1 MNKDNYL
8 LLNLFLLFYLLKMLD
23 KENDILI
30 INSTKKILIA
40 NKTKLFIVE
49 IEQEKDTK
57 NITLSKSKKIF
68 ALNFPDDILSI
79 HHLISLNKIIVSCIS
94 NKTLYLISEEIIN
107 KDEKALNEFNL
118 EKDALI
124 FQSNKKMT
132 SIISYQETPDKYF
145 LLISDK
151 FGEISIKPVTKFET
165 RESFAKEIKIITGH
179 CDTINFLK
187 LSLDNKLLLSAD
199 NFGKIKIYYFPNI
212 FNVLS
217 VILYHEDEII
227 YTNFAGEKDK
237 CFFVINKSGNIDLW
251 SIYDFIKKKE
261 INLTFLN
268 GDKII
273 EVKTLNKNEYILL
286 KTNKKHFL
294 IKIDDTKF
302 NIEKIKEI
310 DIISENN
317 NNKEKLESKFFEN
330 NCKIYQVL
338 FDLDNNKIKE
348 INDII

>member
-1 MNKDNYL
+1 
-8 LLNLFLLFYLLKMLD
+8 MLD

-30 INSTKKILIA
+30 INSSKKILIA

-68 ALNFPDDILSI
+68 SINFPDDILSI

-165 RESFAKEIKIITGH
+165 RESFAKEIKIVTGH
-179 CDTINFLK
+179 CDTINYIK
-187 LSLDNKLLLSAD
+187 LSLDKKVLLSAD
-199 NFGKIKIYYFPNI
+199 NFGKIKIYNFPNI

-217 VILYHEDEII
+217 VILYHEDEIV
-227 YTNFAGEKDK
+227 YTNFLGENDK
-237 CFFVINKSGNIDLW
+237 GFFVINKSGFIDFW
-251 SIYDFIKKKE
+251 SLYDFINKNK
-261 INLTFLN
+261 INMDFLN
-268 GDKII
+268 EEKIL
-273 EVKTLNKNEYILL
+273 EVKMLNKNEYIMI
-286 KTNKKHFL
+286 KTSKKFFVV
-294 IKIDDTKF
+294 KINEDKYE
-302 NIEKIKEI
+302 IEKIKEI
-310 DIISENN
+310 E
-317 NNKEKLESKFFEN
+317 NNKENIENKFFDFN
-330 NCKIYQVL
+330 DKI
-338 FDLDNNKIKE
+338 FNIE
-348 INDII
+348 INSVKNEINAINTLL

>member
-1 MNKDNYL
+1 
-8 LLNLFLLFYLLKMLD
+8 MLD
-23 KENDILI
+23 KENDTLI
-30 INSTKKILIA
+30 INSKLLFTYKNKLIISDIEFDKDLKKSPI
-40 NKTKLFIVE
+40 NKNN
-49 IEQEKDTK
+49 
-57 NITLSKSKKIF
+57 NISTLQ
-68 ALNFPDDILSI
+68 FPDDILSI
-79 HHLISLNKIIVSCIS
+79 HHLSSLNKILVSCIS
-94 NKTLYLISEEIIN
+94 NKTLYLL
-107 KDEKALNEFNL
+107 DEKIIYNDQKTLSEFNL

-124 FQSNKKMT
+124 FKSNKKMT
-132 SIISYQETPDKYF
+132 SIISYQETKEKYF

-151 FGEISIKPVTKFET
+151 FGEISMKPITKEENE
-165 RESFAKEIKIITGH
+165 ESFSKEIKILTGH

-187 LSLDNKLLLSAD
+187 LSLDNKLLLSSD
-199 NFGKIKIYYFPNI
+199 NFGKIKIYNFPNI

-286 KTNKKHFL
+286 KTNKKYFL

-302 NIEKIKEI
+302 NIEKIKEM

>member
-1 MNKDNYL
+1 
-8 LLNLFLLFYLLKMLD
+8 MLD
-23 KENDILI
+23 KEKDTLI
-30 INSTKKILIA
+30 INSKLLFTYKNKLIISDIEFDKDLKKSPI
-40 NKTKLFIVE
+40 NKNN
-49 IEQEKDTK
+49 
-57 NITLSKSKKIF
+57 NISTLQ
-68 ALNFPDDILSI
+68 FPDDILSI
-79 HHLISLNKIIVSCIS
+79 HHLSSLNKILVSCIS
-94 NKTLYLISEEIIN
+94 NKTLYLL
-107 KDEKALNEFNL
+107 DEKIIYNDQKTLSEFNL

-124 FQSNKKMT
+124 FKSNKKMT
-132 SIISYQETPDKYF
+132 SIISYQETKEKYF

-151 FGEISIKPVTKFET
+151 FGEISMKPITKEENE
-165 RESFAKEIKIITGH
+165 ESFSKEIKILTGH

-187 LSLDNKLLLSAD
+187 LSLDNKLLLSSD
-199 NFGKIKIYYFPNI
+199 NFGKIKIYNFPNI

-286 KTNKKHFL
+286 KTNKKYFL

>member
-1 MNKDNYL
+1 
-8 LLNLFLLFYLLKMLD
+8 MLD

-30 INSTKKILIA
+30 INSSKKILIA

-57 NITLSKSKKIF
+57 NITLSKSKKLF

-107 KDEKALNEFNL
+107 KDEKALKEFNL

-165 RESFAKEIKIITGH
+165 RESFAKEIKIVTGH
-179 CDTINFLK
+179 CDTINYIK
-187 LSLDNKLLLSAD
+187 LSLDKKVLLSAD
-199 NFGKIKIYYFPNI
+199 NFGKIKIYNFPNI

-217 VILYHEDEII
+217 VILYHEDEIVF
-227 YTNFAGEKDK
+227 TNFLGENDK
-237 CFFVINKSGNIDLW
+237 GFFVINKSGFIDFW
-251 SIYDFIKKKE
+251 SLYDFINKNK
-261 INLTFLN
+261 INMDFLN
-268 GDKII
+268 EEKIL
-273 EVKTLNKNEYILL
+273 EVKMLKKNEYIMI
-286 KTNKKHFL
+286 KTSKKFFVV
-294 IKIDDTKF
+294 KIDEDKYE
-302 NIEKIKEI
+302 IEKIKEI
-310 DIISENN
+310 E
-317 NNKEKLESKFFEN
+317 NNKENIENKFFDFN
-330 NCKIYQVL
+330 DKI
-338 FDLDNNKIKE
+338 FNIE
-348 INDII
+348 INSVKNEINAINTLL

>member
-1 MNKDNYL
+1 
-8 LLNLFLLFYLLKMLD
+8 MLD
-23 KENDILI
+23 KENDTLI
-30 INSTKKILIA
+30 INSKLLFTYKNKLIISDIEFDKDLKKSPI
-40 NKTKLFIVE
+40 NKNN
-49 IEQEKDTK
+49 
-57 NITLSKSKKIF
+57 NISTLQ
-68 ALNFPDDILSI
+68 FPDDILSI
-79 HHLISLNKIIVSCIS
+79 HHLSSLNKILVSCIS
-94 NKTLYLISEEIIN
+94 NKTLYLL
-107 KDEKALNEFNL
+107 DEKIIYKDQKTLSEFNL

-124 FQSNKKMT
+124 FKSNKKMT
-132 SIISYQETPDKYF
+132 SIISYQETKEKYF

-151 FGEISIKPVTKFET
+151 FGEISMKPIIKEENE
-165 RESFAKEIKIITGH
+165 ESFSKEIKILTGH

-187 LSLDNKLLLSAD
+187 LSLDNKLLLSSD
-199 NFGKIKIYYFPNI
+199 NFGKIKIYNFPNI

-268 GDKII
+268 GEKII

-286 KTNKKHFL
+286 KTNKKYFL

-302 NIEKIKEI
+302 NIEKIKEM

-330 NCKIYQVL
+330 NSKIYQVL

>member
-1 MNKDNYL
+1 
-8 LLNLFLLFYLLKMLD
+8 MLD
-23 KENDILI
+23 KEKDTLI
-30 INSTKKILIA
+30 INSKLLFTYKNKLIISDIEFDKDLKKSPI
-40 NKTKLFIVE
+40 NKNN
-49 IEQEKDTK
+49 
-57 NITLSKSKKIF
+57 NISTLQ
-68 ALNFPDDILSI
+68 FPDDILSI
-79 HHLISLNKIIVSCIS
+79 HYLSSLNKILVSCIS
-94 NKTLYLISEEIIN
+94 NKTLYLL
-107 KDEKALNEFNL
+107 DEKIIYNDQKTLSEFNL

-124 FQSNKKMT
+124 FKSNKKMT
-132 SIISYQETPDKYF
+132 SIISYQETKEKYF

-151 FGEISIKPVTKFET
+151 FGEISMKPITKEENE
-165 RESFAKEIKIITGH
+165 ESFSKEIKILTGH

-187 LSLDNKLLLSAD
+187 LSLDNKLLLSSD
-199 NFGKIKIYYFPNI
+199 NFGKIKIYNFPNI

-251 SIYDFIKKKE
+251 SIYDFIKKNE
-261 INLTFLN
+261 INLKFLN

-273 EVKTLNKNEYILL
+273 EVKTLNKNGYIII
-286 KTNKKHFL
+286 KTNKKYFL

-317 NNKEKLESKFFEN
+317 NKENSESKFFEN
-330 NCKIYQVL
+330 NSKIYQVL

>member
-1 MNKDNYL
+1 
-8 LLNLFLLFYLLKMLD
+8 MLD

-68 ALNFPDDILSI
+68 SINFPDDILSI

-107 KDEKALNEFNL
+107 KDEKALNEFNI

-151 FGEISIKPVTKFET
+151 FGEISIKPITKFET
-165 RESFAKEIKIITGH
+165 RESFAKEIKIVTGH
-179 CDTINFLK
+179 CDTINYIK
-187 LSLDNKLLLSAD
+187 LSLDKKVLLSAD
-199 NFGKIKIYYFPNI
+199 NFGKIKIYNFPNI

-217 VILYHEDEII
+217 VILYHEDEIV
-227 YTNFAGEKDK
+227 YTNFLGENDK
-237 CFFVINKSGNIDLW
+237 GFFVINKSGFIDFW
-251 SIYDFIKKKE
+251 SLYDFINKNK
-261 INLTFLN
+261 INMDFLN
-268 GDKII
+268 EEKIL
-273 EVKTLNKNEYILL
+273 EVKMLKKNEYIMI
-286 KTNKKHFL
+286 KTSKKFFVV
-294 IKIDDTKF
+294 KIDEDKYE
-302 NIEKIKEI
+302 IEKIKEI
-310 DIISENN
+310 E
-317 NNKEKLESKFFEN
+317 NNKENIENKFFDFN
-330 NCKIYQVL
+330 DKI
-338 FDLDNNKIKE
+338 FNIE
-348 INDII
+348 INSAKNEINAINTLL

>member
-1 MNKDNYL
+1 
-8 LLNLFLLFYLLKMLD
+8 MLD
-23 KENDILI
+23 KEKDTLI
-30 INSTKKILIA
+30 INSKLLFTYKNKLIISDIEFDKDLKKSPI
-40 NKTKLFIVE
+40 NKNN
-49 IEQEKDTK
+49 
-57 NITLSKSKKIF
+57 NISTLQ
-68 ALNFPDDILSI
+68 FPDDILSI
-79 HHLISLNKIIVSCIS
+79 HHLSSLNKILVSCIS
-94 NKTLYLISEEIIN
+94 NKTLYLL
-107 KDEKALNEFNL
+107 DEKIIYNDQKTLSEFNL

-124 FQSNKKMT
+124 FKSNKKMT
-132 SIISYQETPDKYF
+132 SIISYQETKEKYF

-151 FGEISIKPVTKFET
+151 FGEISMKPITKEENE
-165 RESFAKEIKIITGH
+165 ESFSKEIKILTGH

-187 LSLDNKLLLSAD
+187 LSLDNKLLLSSD
-199 NFGKIKIYYFPNI
+199 NFGKIKIYNFPNI

-317 NNKEKLESKFFEN
+317 NKENSESKFFEN
-330 NCKIYQVL
+330 NSKIYQVL

>member
-1 MNKDNYL
+1 
-8 LLNLFLLFYLLKMLD
+8 MLD

-30 INSTKKILIA
+30 INSSKKILIA

-68 ALNFPDDILSI
+68 SINFPDDILSI

-107 KDEKALNEFNL
+107 KDEKALNEFNI

-165 RESFAKEIKIITGH
+165 RESFAKEIKIVTGH
-179 CDTINFLK
+179 CDTINYIK
-187 LSLDNKLLLSAD
+187 LSLDKKVLLSAD
-199 NFGKIKIYYFPNI
+199 NFGKIKIYNFPNI

-217 VILYHEDEII
+217 VILYHEDEIV
-227 YTNFAGEKDK
+227 YTNFLGENDK
-237 CFFVINKSGNIDLW
+237 GFFVINKSGFIDFW
-251 SIYDFIKKKE
+251 SLYDFINKNK
-261 INLTFLN
+261 INMDFLN
-268 GDKII
+268 EEKIL
-273 EVKTLNKNEYILL
+273 EVKMLNKNEYIMI
-286 KTNKKHFL
+286 KTSKKFFVV
-294 IKIDDTKF
+294 KINEDKYE
-302 NIEKIKEI
+302 IEKIKEI
-310 DIISENN
+310 E
-317 NNKEKLESKFFEN
+317 NNKENIENKFFDFN
-330 NCKIYQVL
+330 DKI
-338 FDLDNNKIKE
+338 FNIE
-348 INDII
+348 INSVKNEINAINTLL

>member
-1 MNKDNYL
+1 
-8 LLNLFLLFYLLKMLD
+8 MLD

-107 KDEKALNEFNL
+107 KDEKALNEFNI

-165 RESFAKEIKIITGH
+165 RESFAKEIKIVTGH
-179 CDTINFLK
+179 CDTINYIK
-187 LSLDNKLLLSAD
+187 LSLDKKVLLSAD
-199 NFGKIKIYYFPNI
+199 NFGKIKIYNFPNI

-217 VILYHEDEII
+217 VILYHEDEIV
-227 YTNFAGEKDK
+227 YTNFLGENDK
-237 CFFVINKSGNIDLW
+237 GFFVINKSGFIDFW
-251 SIYDFIKKKE
+251 SLYDFINKNK
-261 INLTFLN
+261 INMDFLN
-268 GDKII
+268 EEKIL
-273 EVKTLNKNEYILL
+273 EVKMLNKNEYIMI
-286 KTNKKHFL
+286 KTSKKFFVV
-294 IKIDDTKF
+294 KIDEDKYE
-302 NIEKIKEI
+302 IEKIKEI
-310 DIISENN
+310 E
-317 NNKEKLESKFFEN
+317 NNKENIENKFFDFN
-330 NCKIYQVL
+330 DKI
-338 FDLDNNKIKE
+338 FNIE
-348 INDII
+348 INSVKNEINAINTLL

>member
-1 MNKDNYL
+1 
-8 LLNLFLLFYLLKMLD
+8 MLD

-30 INSTKKILIA
+30 INSSKKILIA

-68 ALNFPDDILSI
+68 SINFPDDILSI

-107 KDEKALNEFNL
+107 KDEKALNEFNI

-165 RESFAKEIKIITGH
+165 RESFAKEIKIVTGH
-179 CDTINFLK
+179 CDTINYIK
-187 LSLDNKLLLSAD
+187 LSLDKKVLLSAD
-199 NFGKIKIYYFPNI
+199 NFGKIKIYNFPNI

-217 VILYHEDEII
+217 VILYHEDEIV
-227 YTNFAGEKDK
+227 YTNFLGENDK
-237 CFFVINKSGNIDLW
+237 GFFVINKSGFIDFW
-251 SIYDFIKKKE
+251 SLYDFINKNKM
-261 INLTFLN
+261 NMDFLN
-268 GDKII
+268 EEKIL
-273 EVKTLNKNEYILL
+273 EVKMLNKNEYIMI
-286 KTNKKHFL
+286 KTSKKFFVV
-294 IKIDDTKF
+294 KIDEDKYE
-302 NIEKIKEI
+302 IEKIKEI
-310 DIISENN
+310 V
-317 NNKEKLESKFFEN
+317 NNKENIENKFFDFN
-330 NCKIYQVL
+330 DKI
-338 FDLDNNKIKE
+338 FDIE
-348 INDII
+348 INSVKNEINAINTLL

>member
-1 MNKDNYL
+1 
-8 LLNLFLLFYLLKMLD
+8 MLD

-30 INSTKKILIA
+30 INSSKKILIA

-68 ALNFPDDILSI
+68 ALNLPDDILSI
-79 HHLISLNKIIVSCIS
+79 HHLISINKIIVSCIS

-107 KDEKALNEFNL
+107 RDEKALNEFNI

-165 RESFAKEIKIITGH
+165 RESFAKEIKIVTGH
-179 CDTINFLK
+179 CDTINYIK
-187 LSLDNKLLLSAD
+187 LSLDKKVLLSAD
-199 NFGKIKIYYFPNI
+199 NFGKIKIYNFPNI

-217 VILYHEDEII
+217 VILYHEDEIV
-227 YTNFAGEKDK
+227 YTNFLGENDK
-237 CFFVINKSGNIDLW
+237 GFFVINKSGFIDFW
-251 SIYDFIKKKE
+251 SLYDFINKNK
-261 INLTFLN
+261 INMDFLN
-268 GDKII
+268 EEKIL
-273 EVKTLNKNEYILL
+273 EVKMLKKNEYIMI
-286 KTNKKHFL
+286 KTSKKFFVV
-294 IKIDDTKF
+294 KIDEDKYE
-302 NIEKIKEI
+302 IEKIKEI
-310 DIISENN
+310 E
-317 NNKEKLESKFFEN
+317 NNKENIENKFFDFN
-330 NCKIYQVL
+330 DKI
-338 FDLDNNKIKE
+338 FNIE
-348 INDII
+348 INSVKNEINAINTLL

>member
-1 MNKDNYL
+1 
-8 LLNLFLLFYLLKMLD
+8 MLD
-23 KENDILI
+23 KENDTLI
-30 INSTKKILIA
+30 INSKLLFTYKNKLIISDIEFDKDLKKSPI
-40 NKTKLFIVE
+40 NKNN
-49 IEQEKDTK
+49 
-57 NITLSKSKKIF
+57 NISTLQ
-68 ALNFPDDILSI
+68 FPDDILSI
-79 HHLISLNKIIVSCIS
+79 HYLSSLNKILVSCIS
-94 NKTLYLISEEIIN
+94 NKTLYLL
-107 KDEKALNEFNL
+107 DEKIIYNDQKTLSEFNL

-124 FQSNKKMT
+124 FKNNKKMT
-132 SIISYQETPDKYF
+132 SIISYQETKEKYF

-151 FGEISIKPVTKFET
+151 FGEISMKPIIKEENE
-165 RESFAKEIKIITGH
+165 ESFSKEIKILTGH

-187 LSLDNKLLLSAD
+187 LSLDNKLLLSSD
-199 NFGKIKIYYFPNI
+199 NFGKIKIYNFPNI

-286 KTNKKHFL
+286 KTNKKYFL

-317 NNKEKLESKFFEN
+317 NKEKLESKFFEN
-330 NCKIYQVL
+330 NSKIYQVL

>member
-1 MNKDNYL
+1 
-8 LLNLFLLFYLLKMLD
+8 MLD

-107 KDEKALNEFNL
+107 KDEKALNEFNI

-165 RESFAKEIKIITGH
+165 RESFAKEIKIVTGH
-179 CDTINFLK
+179 CDTINYIK
-187 LSLDNKLLLSAD
+187 LSLDKKVLLSAD
-199 NFGKIKIYYFPNI
+199 NFGKIKIYNFPNI

-217 VILYHEDEII
+217 VILYHEDEIV
-227 YTNFAGEKDK
+227 YTNFLGENDK
-237 CFFVINKSGNIDLW
+237 GFFVINKSGFIDFW
-251 SIYDFIKKKE
+251 SLYDFINKNK
-261 INLTFLN
+261 INMDFLN
-268 GDKII
+268 EEKIL
-273 EVKTLNKNEYILL
+273 EVKMLKKNEYIMI
-286 KTNKKHFL
+286 KTSKKFFVV
-294 IKIDDTKF
+294 KIDEDKYE
-302 NIEKIKEI
+302 IEKIKEI
-310 DIISENN
+310 E
-317 NNKEKLESKFFEN
+317 NNKEN
-330 NCKIYQVL
+330 I
-338 FDLDNNKIKE
+338 
-348 INDII
+348 

>member
-1 MNKDNYL
+1 
-8 LLNLFLLFYLLKMLD
+8 MLD

-30 INSTKKILIA
+30 INSSKKILIA

-79 HHLISLNKIIVSCIS
+79 HHLISLNKIIISCIS

-165 RESFAKEIKIITGH
+165 RESFAKEIKIVTGH
-179 CDTINFLK
+179 CDTINYIK
-187 LSLDNKLLLSAD
+187 LSLDKKVLLSAD
-199 NFGKIKIYYFPNI
+199 NFGKIKIYNFPNI

-217 VILYHEDEII
+217 VILYHEDEIV
-227 YTNFAGEKDK
+227 YTNFLGENDK
-237 CFFVINKSGNIDLW
+237 GFFVINKSGFIDFW
-251 SIYDFIKKKE
+251 SLYDFINKNK
-261 INLTFLN
+261 INMDFLN
-268 GDKII
+268 EEKIL
-273 EVKTLNKNEYILL
+273 EVKMLKKNEYIMI
-286 KTNKKHFL
+286 KTSKKFFVV
-294 IKIDDTKF
+294 KIDEDKYE
-302 NIEKIKEI
+302 IEKIKEI
-310 DIISENN
+310 E
-317 NNKEKLESKFFEN
+317 NNKENIENKFFDFN
-330 NCKIYQVL
+330 DKI
-338 FDLDNNKIKE
+338 FNIE
-348 INDII
+348 INSVKNEINAINTLL

>member
-1 MNKDNYL
+1 
-8 LLNLFLLFYLLKMLD
+8 MLD

-30 INSTKKILIA
+30 INSSKKILIA

-107 KDEKALNEFNL
+107 KDEKALNEFNI

-165 RESFAKEIKIITGH
+165 RESFAKEIKIVTGH
-179 CDTINFLK
+179 CDTINYIK
-187 LSLDNKLLLSAD
+187 LSLDKKVLLSAD
-199 NFGKIKIYYFPNI
+199 NFGKIKIYNFPNI

-217 VILYHEDEII
+217 VILYHEDEIV
-227 YTNFAGEKDK
+227 YTNFLGENDK
-237 CFFVINKSGNIDLW
+237 GFFVINKSGFIDFW
-251 SIYDFIKKKE
+251 SLYDFINKNK
-261 INLTFLN
+261 INMDFLN
-268 GDKII
+268 EEKIL
-273 EVKTLNKNEYILL
+273 EVKMLNKNEYIMI
-286 KTNKKHFL
+286 KTSKKFFAV
-294 IKIDDTKF
+294 KIDEDKYE
-302 NIEKIKEI
+302 IEKIKEI
-310 DIISENN
+310 E
-317 NNKEKLESKFFEN
+317 NNKENIENKFLDFN
-330 NCKIYQVL
+330 DKI
-338 FDLDNNKIKE
+338 FNIE
-348 INDII
+348 INSVKNEINAINTLL

>member
-1 MNKDNYL
+1 
-8 LLNLFLLFYLLKMLD
+8 MLD

-30 INSTKKILIA
+30 INSSKKILIA

-68 ALNFPDDILSI
+68 SINFPDDILSI

-107 KDEKALNEFNL
+107 KDEKALNEFNI

-165 RESFAKEIKIITGH
+165 RESFAKEIKIVTGH
-179 CDTINFLK
+179 CDTINYIK
-187 LSLDNKLLLSAD
+187 LSLDKKVLLSAD
-199 NFGKIKIYYFPNI
+199 NFGKIKIYNFPNI

-217 VILYHEDEII
+217 VILYHEDEIV
-227 YTNFAGEKDK
+227 YTNFLGENDK
-237 CFFVINKSGNIDLW
+237 G
-251 SIYDFIKKKE
+251 
-261 INLTFLN
+261 FL
-268 GDKII
+268 
-273 EVKTLNKNEYILL
+273 L
-286 KTNKKHFL
+286 
-294 IKIDDTKF
+294 
-302 NIEKIKEI
+302 
-310 DIISENN
+310 
-317 NNKEKLESKFFEN
+317 
-330 NCKIYQVL
+330 
-338 FDLDNNKIKE
+338 
-348 INDII
+348 

>member
-1 MNKDNYL
+1 
-8 LLNLFLLFYLLKMLD
+8 MLD

-30 INSTKKILIA
+30 INSSKKILIA

-107 KDEKALNEFNL
+107 KDEKALKEFNL

-165 RESFAKEIKIITGH
+165 RESFAKEIKIVTGH
-179 CDTINFLK
+179 CDTINYIK
-187 LSLDNKLLLSAD
+187 LSLDKKVLLSAD
-199 NFGKIKIYYFPNI
+199 NFGKIKIYNFPNI

-217 VILYHEDEII
+217 VILYHEDEIV
-227 YTNFAGEKDK
+227 YTNFLGENDK
-237 CFFVINKSGNIDLW
+237 GFFVINKSGFIDFW
-251 SIYDFIKKKE
+251 SLYDFINKNK
-261 INLTFLN
+261 INMDFLN
-268 GDKII
+268 EEKIL
-273 EVKTLNKNEYILL
+273 EVKMLKKNEYIMI
-286 KTNKKHFL
+286 KTSKKFFVV
-294 IKIDDTKF
+294 KIDEDKYE
-302 NIEKIKEI
+302 IEKIKEI
-310 DIISENN
+310 E
-317 NNKEKLESKFFEN
+317 NNKENIENKFFDFN
-330 NCKIYQVL
+330 DKI
-338 FDLDNNKIKE
+338 FNIE
-348 INDII
+348 INSAKNEINAINTLL